1 MSQKTLT
8 GDLRNLKFNAY
19 REVAYD
25 RDAAVQII
33 KDRKLAFGEPACVV
47 FNFPDGDNTEK
58 LMMLLGIGG
67 MYGEN
72 FYMNLECDSEFRNV
86 HYNEPDPEPEP

>member
-1 MSQKTLT
+1 MNTNTLT

-25 RDAAVQII
+25 RAAAVQEI

-47 FNFPDGDNTEK
+47 YSYPDGGNPEK
-58 LMMLLGIGG
+58 QMMLLGVGG
-67 MYGEN
+67 IDGKN
-72 FYMNLECDSEFRNV
+72 FYVDLESET
-86 HYNEPDPEPEP
+86 E